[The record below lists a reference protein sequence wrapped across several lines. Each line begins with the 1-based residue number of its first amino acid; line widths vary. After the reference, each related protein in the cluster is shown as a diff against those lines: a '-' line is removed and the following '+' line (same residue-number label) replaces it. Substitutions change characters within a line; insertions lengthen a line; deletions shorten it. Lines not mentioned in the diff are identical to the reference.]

1 MSFGVDALENFDTNQ
16 AVYIYDAETDI
27 HHPINDALFE
37 IELTEGIVN
46 DRFSLRFTDKT
57 LGIKNATFE
66 DAIAIHYTQSSKI
79 LTIANNMKDNTV
91 ETASLFD
98 IQGKAIANWKVTDK
112 EQTNIK
118 IQVQSMTSGVYI
130 VKLKTTKG
138 NISKKIIVR

>member
-1 MSFGVDALENFDTNQ
+1 M
-16 AVYIYDAETDI
+16 
-27 HHPINDALFE
+27 
-37 IELTEGIVN
+37 
-46 DRFSLRFTDKT
+46 RFTDKT
-57 LGIKNATFE
+57 LGIKNANFE
-66 DAIAIHYTQSSKI
+66 NAIAIHYTQSSKI